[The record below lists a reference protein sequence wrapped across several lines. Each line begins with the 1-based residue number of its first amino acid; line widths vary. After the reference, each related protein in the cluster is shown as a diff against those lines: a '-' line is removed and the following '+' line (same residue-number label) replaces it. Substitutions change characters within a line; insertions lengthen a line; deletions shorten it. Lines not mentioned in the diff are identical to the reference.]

1 MKRIVV
7 KGKAGED
14 FIKGVTARKKEFEKK
29 LEERLPPA
37 EVRKQIEEEVVKTS
51 ELNKDNG
58 TFDVQS
64 YRLGMYSM
72 WFLLKRKG
80 YAKEQKL
87 LC

>member
-1 MKRIVV
+1 MKKVTI
-7 KGKAGED
+7 KGKAGKKFVEE
-14 FIKGVTARKKEFEKK
+14 ITARKKEFEKK
-29 LEERLPPA
+29 LEERLPPP
-37 EVRKQIEEEVVKTS
+37 EIRKQIEEEVTKTS

-87 LC
+87 LR